1 MRLGPGARRANQQDL
16 GAGTATVR
24 VPFRGVHQPGGQ
36 LAPSCTTS
44 RRTVAFTFSTGGG
57 TATAL
62 AGRVRASRFP
72 RGRSRARGRSSQAA
86 GCPSVPPRSSA
97 GTCER
102 PVRRRHTF
110 CRSQDCPRCAGRSRR
125 QVGRRQASGEQGGVA
140 LRGLAWRTQ
149 STAGPSAS
157 STRCWDHGRGY
168 GPWVMAADRLRARRN
183 APATAYRPRARIVAR
198 GARYG

>member
-1 MRLGPGARRANQQDL
+1 MRLGPGARCANQEDL

-24 VPFRGVHQPGGQ
+24 VPFQGVHQSGGH
-36 LAPSCTTS
+36 LAPSCTTT
-44 RRTVAFTFSTGGG
+44 RRTHRIHLRDGGG

-62 AGRVRASRFP
+62 AGRVGAARFP
-72 RGRSRARGRSSQAA
+72 RGRSRARGRSSQVA
-86 GCPSVPPRSSA
+86 GRPSMPPRSSV

-125 QVGRRQASGEQGGVA
+125 QVGRRQASGEQGGGV

-157 STRCWDHGRGY
+157 STSCWDHGREY
-168 GPWVMAADRLRARRN
+168 EPWGMAADRLRARRN
-183 APATAYRPRARIVAR
+183 ARPGALSERAHNAATW
-198 GARYG
+198 